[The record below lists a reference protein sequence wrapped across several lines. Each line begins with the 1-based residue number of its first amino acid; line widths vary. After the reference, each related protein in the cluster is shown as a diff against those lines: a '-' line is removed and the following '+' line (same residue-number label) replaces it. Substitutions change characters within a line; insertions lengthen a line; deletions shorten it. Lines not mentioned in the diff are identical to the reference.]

1 MKYFTIRQKELQWE
15 PNLAHPYAC
24 LVVGYKEETKLFPI
38 SLPKYFSTKEIQ
50 IIKKVFRR
58 YMDDGFLLWPAMLNF
73 GNFMVC
79 LNNLGPAINYTY
91 EKGKV
96 ARIETVNL
104 VEILNFSNVNVIL
117 NSKNKISTDVYY
129 KDTNTHGYLPYD
141 SAHPESCKKNVPYN
155 LAKRTFVFVTDPE
168 KVVLR
173 IWLKN
178 NKYPDH
184 IISNAFYN
192 AKLQSLAPKP
202 KNNFNKITFVT
213 SFHGDTDNKI
223 IIKNIK
229 RKIENTP
236 SDYIKGIFQ
245 ESNIFLPQR

>member
-1 MKYFTIRQKELQWE
+1 MQ
-15 PNLAHPYAC
+15 
-24 LVVGYKEETKLFPI
+24 ETKLFPI
-38 SLPKYFSTKEIQ
+38 ELPKYFSTKEIQ

-58 YMDDGFLLWPAMLNF
+58 YMEDGFLLWPAMLNF
-73 GNFMVC
+73 GYFMVC
-79 LNNLGPAINYTY
+79 LNNFRPAINCTY

-96 ARIETVNL
+96 TRIKKVNS

-117 NSKNKISTDVYY
+117 SSKNKISTDVYY
-129 KDTNTHGYLPYD
+129 KNTNTHSYLPTTVLIQT
-141 SAHPESCKKNVPYN
+141 CKKNVPYN
-155 LAKRTFVFVTDPE
+155 LAKRSFVFVTDPE
-168 KVVLR
+168 KVRLRLTELR

-178 NKYPDH
+178 NKYPDD

-192 AKLQSLAPKP
+192 AKLQSPAPKL
-202 KNNFNKITFVT
+202 KQNFNNIPFVT
-213 SFHGDTDNKI
+213 SFHGDTDNKF

-236 SDYIKGIFQ
+236 SDYIKGIFK

>member
-1 MKYFTIRQKELQWE
+1 MQ
-15 PNLAHPYAC
+15 
-24 LVVGYKEETKLFPI
+24 ETKLFPI
-38 SLPKYFSTKEIQ
+38 ELPKYFSTKEIQ

-58 YMDDGFLLWPAMLNF
+58 YMEDGFLLWPAMLNF
-73 GNFMVC
+73 GYFMVC
-79 LNNLGPAINYTY
+79 LNNFRPAINCTY

-96 ARIETVNL
+96 TRIKKVNL

-117 NSKNKISTDVYY
+117 SSKNKISTDVYY
-129 KDTNTHGYLPYD
+129 KNTNTHSYLPTTVLIQT
-141 SAHPESCKKNVPYN
+141 CKKNVPYN
-155 LAKRTFVFVTDPE
+155 LAKRSFVFVTDPE
-168 KVVLR
+168 KVGLRLTELR

-178 NKYPDH
+178 NKYPDD

-192 AKLQSLAPKP
+192 TKLQSPAPKL
-202 KNNFNKITFVT
+202 KQNFNNIPFVT
-213 SFHGDTDNKI
+213 SFHGDTDNKF

-236 SDYIKGIFQ
+236 SDYIKGIFK